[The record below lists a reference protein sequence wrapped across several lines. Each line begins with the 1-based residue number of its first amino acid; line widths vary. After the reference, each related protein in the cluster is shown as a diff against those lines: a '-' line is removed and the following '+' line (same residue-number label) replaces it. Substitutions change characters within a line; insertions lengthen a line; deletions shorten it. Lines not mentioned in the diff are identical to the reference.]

1 MMEKVD
7 VTFRVSVLIKNQ
19 GEISMSEGAPENV
32 VSNKALWAGRI
43 ISALPV
49 LLMGIGGV
57 FMLIDPAPMLKTFS
71 ELGYSASLVRPI
83 ACAEVVCVI
92 LYLVPRTAVLGAI
105 LLTGY
110 LGGAT
115 ATHVRIGQP
124 FYLPIAVGVLVWLG
138 LYLRDSRLRALI
150 PWR

>member
-1 MMEKVD
+1 
-7 VTFRVSVLIKNQ
+7 
-19 GEISMSEGAPENV
+19 MSEVTPVNA

-57 FMLIDPAPMLKTFS
+57 FMLINPTPMLKTFS
-71 ELGYSASLVRPI
+71 ELGYSASLARPI
-83 ACAEVVCVI
+83 ACVEVACVI
-92 LYLVPRTAVLGAI
+92 TYLFPRTAVLGAI

-115 ATHVRIGQP
+115 ASHVRAGQP
-124 FYLPIAVGVLVWLG
+124 FSLPVAVGVLVWLG
-138 LYLRDSRLRALI
+138 LYLRDARLRTLVPFRTLMARE
-150 PWR
+150 PS